1 MPIIIGTAGHVDH
14 GKTELVKRLTGT
26 DTDRLKEEKQRKLT
40 IDLGFAFINDNIAII
55 DAPGH
60 ESFIDNMVAG
70 ASTVDYALLVVAAD
84 DSVMPQ
90 TREHL
95 KIMETLGI
103 DDGIVVITKKDLVD
117 EEWLQL
123 VQQEIIELISDTFL
137 AGKHIFTVSSANGEG
152 VPELKKYLL
161 NLDKNPLDQVDY
173 ELFRVPVDR
182 SFSIHGF
189 GTVATGTVVG
199 GKIESGEEVEILP
212 AGRKCEIRGIQK
224 HNRESSVVI
233 KGERAALNLSGIEKK
248 EIQRGD
254 LIVRPNT
261 FFKASL
267 LTTRIY
273 LFQDAMQLDYNDKIK
288 INIGTG
294 KYIGRIRFIGRN
306 ELKAG
311 ENSIAQIYLNKKIAA
326 GFRDKFVIR
335 KLSPAATIGGGEILL
350 LKDERIRK
358 KETAKAKN
366 LQELYESDNQEAI
379 QWFIEHA
386 KEGMK
391 INKLV
396 RLISLSGKNLNRYLN
411 RLSDNH
417 RICKIGNK
425 VYPSDSIVIYKQK
438 LAGIIEKYHNK
449 NHLHK
454 GISYNGLKNE
464 LEIDTVLLNKILKDL
479 EHEDLIKQVSD
490 NKWALTDF
498 EIKLS
503 PKDKKV
509 IDRVVGKI
517 QKAGPEPTELD
528 LLTRDLNFKQ
538 DKIDSIINYL
548 QGSKLIILPEGFV
561 MGKKSMEDYKKRIA
575 DYLKDNKKARVSD
588 IRDLLGTSR
597 KYVIPLLN
605 YLDNTGFTYRE
616 GEFRF
621 LKGMD

>member
-350 LKDERIRK
+350 LKEERIRK

>member
-350 LKDERIRK
+350 LKEERIRK

-454 GISYNGLKNE
+454 GISYNRLKNE

-561 MGKKSMEDYKKRIA
+561 MGKNSMEDYKKRIA
-575 DYLKDNKKARVSD
+575 DYLKDNTKARVSD